1 MPTPVLI
8 CDDSSFARKQ
18 MARALPPG
26 WDVEI
31 SFATNGQ
38 EALEAIAAGKGD
50 ILFLDLNMPVLDGYE
65 TLAEIRRRDLPTM
78 VIVVSGD
85 VQPEARDRVLA
96 LGAMDYIRKPIDVDK
111 VETILNKFGIR
122 FDTAHQAPRE
132 VDITVEAL
140 DVHQEIVNIAMGRAA
155 DLLARSLGVF
165 VKLPVPQL
173 QLVERHALQQAL
185 AQAGLS
191 EAIFVVSQ
199 GFIGAGI
206 GGEALLSFT
215 ESSFTQLAELMHYD
229 GDLDASAETELI
241 MDTAGILIGACLN
254 GIAEQLDIDFSQ
266 SHPTVLGRHTS
277 WEKLLRARQ
286 DSDEQVLVIEL
297 DYAIEDRDIH
307 CDLILFISGDSLAL
321 LNERIAY
328 LKYA

>member
-18 MARALPPG
+18 MARALPSG

-31 SFATNGQ
+31 SFAANGE
-38 EALEAIAAGKGD
+38 EALQAIAAGKGD
-50 ILFLDLNMPVLDGYE
+50 VLFLDLNMPVLDGYE
-65 TLAEIRRRDLPTM
+65 TLAEIRRRDLPAM

-85 VQPEARDRVLA
+85 IQPEARERVLA
-96 LGAMDYIRKPIDVDK
+96 LGAMDYIRKPIDAPK
-111 VETILNKFGIR
+111 VEAILNKFGIR
-122 FDTAHQAPRE
+122 FDDSTDAPRE
-132 VDITVEAL
+132 VDIEIGAL

-165 VKLPVPQL
+165 VQLPVPRL
-173 QLVERHALQQAL
+173 RLSERNALQQAL
-185 AQAGLS
+185 EHTPHS

-215 ESSFTQLAELMHYD
+215 ESSFSHLAELMHYE
-229 GDLDASAETELI
+229 GELDAAAEVELI

-277 WEKLLRARQ
+277 WQELLHPRE
-286 DSDEQVLVIEL
+286 DCNEQILAIEL

-307 CDLILFISGDSLAL
+307 CDLTLFISGDSLQL
-321 LNERIAY
+321 LNERIDY
-328 LKYA
+328 LKYT

>member
-18 MARALPPG
+18 MARTLPAG
-26 WDVEI
+26 WEVEI
-31 SFATNGQ
+31 SYAANGE
-38 EALEAIAAGKGD
+38 EALATIQAGRGD
-50 ILFLDLNMPVLDGYE
+50 ILFLDLNMPVMDGYE

-85 VQPEARDRVLA
+85 VQPEAHERVLS
-96 LGAMDYIRKPIDVDK
+96 LGAMDFIKKPIDMEK
-111 VETILNKFGIR
+111 VQAILHKFGIR
-122 FDTAHQAPRE
+122 FDESDQSQRRIDIQ
-132 VDITVEAL
+132 VDAL
-140 DVHQEIVNIAMGRAA
+140 DVYQEIVNVAMGRAA

-165 VKLPVPQL
+165 VKLPVPRVKL
-173 QLVERHALQQAL
+173 LARNELQQAL
-185 AQAGLS
+185 EHATSS

-206 GGEALLSFT
+206 SGEALLSFT
-215 ESSFTQLAELMHYD
+215 ESSFSQLAELMHYE
-229 GDLDASAETELI
+229 GALDQTAQVELI

-277 WEKLLRARQ
+277 WHELLQAQPDRSGRIL
-286 DSDEQVLVIEL
+286 SIEL
-297 DYAIEDRDIH
+297 DYTIEDRDIE
-307 CDLILFISGDSLAL
+307 CDLILFVSGESLNQ
-321 LNERIAY
+321 LNERISY
-328 LKYA
+328 LRD

>member
-18 MARALPPG
+18 MARALPAG

-31 SFATNGQ
+31 HFATNGE

-50 ILFLDLNMPVLDGYE
+50 VLFLDLNMPVLDGYE
-65 TLAEIRRRDLPTM
+65 TLAEIRRRDLPAM

-85 VQPEARDRVLA
+85 IQPEARDRVLA
-96 LGAMDYIRKPIDVDK
+96 LGAMDYIKKPIDVAK
-111 VETILNKFGIR
+111 VQTILNKFGIR
-122 FDTAHQAPRE
+122 FDAADQSERE
-132 VDITVEAL
+132 IDIKVEAL

-155 DLLARSLGVF
+155 DLLARSLEVF
-165 VKLPVPQL
+165 VQLPVPKL
-173 QLVERHALQQAL
+173 KLVERNALQQTL
-185 AQAGLS
+185 EPTSQS

-206 GGEALLSFT
+206 GGEALLSFN
-215 ESSFTQLAELMHYD
+215 ESSFSQLAELMHYD
-229 GDLDASAETELI
+229 GELDESAEVELI

-266 SHPTVLGRHTS
+266 THPTVLGRHTS
-277 WEKLLRARQ
+277 WQELLRPQQ
-286 DSDEQVLVIEL
+286 DNHEQVLVIEL

-307 CDLILFISGDSLAL
+307 CDLILFISGDSLGL
-321 LNERIAY
+321 LNERISY

>member
-18 MARALPPG
+18 MARALPAG

-31 SFATNGQ
+31 HFATNGE
-38 EALEAIAAGKGD
+38 EALEAIAAGRGD
-50 ILFLDLNMPVLDGYE
+50 VLFLDLNMPVLDGYD
-65 TLAEIRRRDLPTM
+65 TLAEIRRRDLPAM
-78 VIVVSGD
+78 AIVVSGD
-85 VQPEARDRVLA
+85 VQPEARERVLA
-96 LGAMDYIRKPIDVDK
+96 LGAMDYIRKPIDADK
-111 VETILNKFGIR
+111 VQAILNKFGIR
-122 FDTAHQAPRE
+122 FDEADRSERE
-132 VDITVEAL
+132 VDIRVEAL
-140 DVHQEIVNIAMGRAA
+140 DVHQEIINIAMGRAA

-165 VKLPVPQL
+165 VKLPVPGL
-173 QLVERHALQQAL
+173 KLVERSALEQSL
-185 AQAGLS
+185 EQAGRN
-191 EAIFVVSQ
+191 EAVFVVSQ

-215 ESSFTQLAELMHYD
+215 ESSFSQLAELMHYE
-229 GDLDASAETELI
+229 GELDESAEVELI

-277 WEKLLRARQ
+277 WQELLRAQQ
-286 DSDEQVLVIEL
+286 DRHEQILVIEL
-297 DYAIEDRDIH
+297 DYAIEDRDVH
-307 CDLILFISGDSLAL
+307 CDLILFISGDSLRL

>member
-18 MARALPPG
+18 MARALPAG

-31 SFATNGQ
+31 HFATNGQ

-50 ILFLDLNMPVLDGYE
+50 VLFLDLNMPVLDGYE
-65 TLAEIRRRDLPTM
+65 TLAEIRRRDLPAM

-85 VQPEARDRVLA
+85 IQPEARDRVLA
-96 LGAMDYIRKPIDVDK
+96 LGAMDYIKKPIDIDK
-111 VETILNKFGIR
+111 VQTILTRFGIR
-122 FDTAHQAPRE
+122 FDASDQSQRE
-132 VDITVEAL
+132 IDIEIEAL

-155 DLLARSLGVF
+155 DLLARSLEVF
-165 VKLPVPQL
+165 VQLPVPKL
-173 QLVERHALQQAL
+173 RLVERNTLDQTLEQTGH
-185 AQAGLS
+185 S

-215 ESSFTQLAELMHYD
+215 ESSFSQLAELMHYD
-229 GDLDASAETELI
+229 GELDESAEVELI
-241 MDTAGILIGACLN
+241 MDTAGILIGATLN

-266 SHPTVLGRHTS
+266 THPSVLGRHTS
-277 WEKLLRARQ
+277 WQELLRPQQ
-286 DSDEQVLVIEL
+286 DNHEQVLVIEL

-307 CDLILFISGDSLAL
+307 CDLILFISGGSLDL
-321 LNERIAY
+321 LNERLNY

>member
-18 MARALPPG
+18 MARTLPAG

-31 SFATNGQ
+31 SYAANGE
-38 EALEAIAAGKGD
+38 EALAAIQDGLGD
-50 ILFLDLNMPVLDGYE
+50 ILFLDLNMPVMDGYE
-65 TLAEIRRRDLPTM
+65 TLAEIRRRDLPTL

-85 VQPEARDRVLA
+85 VQPEAHQRVLS
-96 LGAMDYIRKPIDVDK
+96 LGAMDFIKKPIDMDK
-111 VETILNKFGIR
+111 VQAILHKFGIR
-122 FDTAHQAPRE
+122 FDEANRSQRQIDIQ
-132 VDITVEAL
+132 VDTL
-140 DVHQEIVNIAMGRAA
+140 DVYQEIVNVAMGRAA

-165 VKLPVPQL
+165 VKLPVPRVKL
-173 QLVERHALQQAL
+173 LARNELQQAL
-185 AQAGLS
+185 EHATSS

-206 GGEALLSFT
+206 SGEALLSFT
-215 ESSFTQLAELMHYD
+215 ESSFSQLAELMHYE
-229 GDLDASAETELI
+229 GELDQTAQVELI

-277 WEKLLRARQ
+277 WQELLQTQPDRSGRIL
-286 DSDEQVLVIEL
+286 SIEL
-297 DYAIEDRDIH
+297 DYAIEDRDIE
-307 CDLILFISGDSLAL
+307 CDLILFVSGESLNL
-321 LNERIAY
+321 LNERITY
-328 LKYA
+328 LRD

>member
-50 ILFLDLNMPVLDGYE
+50 VLFLDLNMPVLDGYE
-65 TLAEIRRRDLPTM
+65 TLAEIRHRDLPAM

-111 VETILNKFGIR
+111 VEAILNKFGIR
-122 FDTAHQAPRE
+122 FDAAHQTPRE
-132 VDITVEAL
+132 IDIAVEAL

-173 QLVERHALQQAL
+173 QLVERNALQQAL
-185 AQAGLS
+185 AQASLS
-191 EAIFVVSQ
+191 EAVFVVSQ

-215 ESSFTQLAELMHYD
+215 ESSFAQLAELMHYE
-229 GDLDASAETELI
+229 GALDASAETELI

-277 WEKLLRARQ
+277 WEELLRARQ
-286 DSDEQVLVIEL
+286 DSNEQILVIEL

-307 CDLILFISGDSLAL
+307 CDLILFISGESLAL

>member
-18 MARALPPG
+18 MARTLPAG

-31 SFATNGQ
+31 GFAANGE
-38 EALEAIAAGKGD
+38 EALAAIEAGRGD
-50 ILFLDLNMPVLDGYE
+50 ILFLDLNMPVMDGYE

-85 VQPEARDRVLA
+85 VQPEARERVLG
-96 LGAMDYIRKPIDVDK
+96 LGAMDYIKKPIDSDK
-111 VETILNKFGIR
+111 VQTILHKFGIR
-122 FDTAHQAPRE
+122 FDAADLSQRQ
-132 VDITVEAL
+132 VDVKVDTL
-140 DVHQEIVNIAMGRAA
+140 DIYQEIVNIAMGRAA

-165 VKLPVPQL
+165 VKLPVPRVKHL
-173 QLVERHALQQAL
+173 ERSALQQAL
-185 AQAGLS
+185 EDAATS

-215 ESSFTQLAELMHYD
+215 ESSFSQLAELMHYE
-229 GDLDASAETELI
+229 GELDETAQVELI

-277 WEKLLRARQ
+277 WQELFRAQQDRHEKILT
-286 DSDEQVLVIEL
+286 IEL

-307 CDLILFISGDSLAL
+307 CDLILFISGESLDL
-321 LNERIAY
+321 LNERISY
-328 LKYA
+328 LKD